1 MLKLMKLTLDD
12 VLKTK
17 IKEELIPSWM
27 LKKIKISKAK
37 WKKRKIV
44 LD

>member
-1 MLKLMKLTLDD
+1 MKWKINMLKLMKLTLDD

-27 LKKIKISKAK
+27 LKKNKNQQG
-37 WKKRKIV
+37 
-44 LD
+44 